1 MLYPFEK
8 SDAAILHVMGSANPS
23 FPVRRVYCVGR
34 NYAAHVREM
43 GFDPGREPPFF
54 FCKPNDTASV
64 VACTADRT
72 QALPYPPATQDYHF
86 EGELV
91 VAIGK
96 RGKSIEVRDA
106 LSHAWGYAAG
116 LDMTRR
122 DLQVAARNA
131 GRPWE
136 SGKSFDYS
144 APIGPLVPA
153 YAVKRNLEG
162 AQLELKVDGVRRQA
176 AELAQMIWS
185 VPEII
190 SRLSFEFELRP
201 GDIIFTGTP
210 SGVGAIRAGQGIE
223 LSITGLPALR
233 VQIV

>member
-1 MLYPFEK
+1 MDYVIERAE
-8 SDAAILHVMGSANPS
+8 AAVLNVLGDSRL

-34 NYAAHVREM
+34 NYADHVREM
-43 GFDPGREPPFF
+43 GFDPNREPPFF
-54 FCKPNDTASV
+54 FCKPNDPASV
-64 VACTADRT
+64 VACTVD
-72 QALPYPPATQDYHF
+72 QARQLPYPPATEEYHF

-91 VAIGK
+91 VAIGSG
-96 RGKSIEVRDA
+96 GKNIEVRDA
-106 LSHAWGYAAG
+106 LRHVWGYAAG

-122 DLQVAARNA
+122 DLQVAARKA

-144 APIGPLVPA
+144 APVAPLVPA
-153 YAVKRNLEG
+153 EAFEDIEKAL
-162 AQLELKVDGVRRQA
+162 LELKVDGVARQG
-176 AELAQMIWS
+176 AELGQMIWS

-190 SRLSFEFELRP
+190 SRLSFEFELQP

-210 SGVGAIRAGQGIE
+210 SGVGAVRPGQSIE

-233 VQIV
+233 VLIV

>member
-1 MLYPFEK
+1 MHYVIDKTEPAVLQV
-8 SDAAILHVMGSANPS
+8 LGSGLG

-34 NYAAHVREM
+34 NYADHVREM
-43 GFDPGREPPFF
+43 GFDPSRDPPFF
-54 FCKPNDTASV
+54 FCKPNDAASV
-64 VACTADRT
+64 VACPADQV

-91 VAIGK
+91 VAIGR
-96 RGKSIEVRDA
+96 RGRNVDVHDA
-106 LSHAWGYAAG
+106 LDHVWGYAAG

-122 DLQVAARNA
+122 DLQVAARKA

-144 APIGPLVPA
+144 APMAPLVPA
-153 YAVKRNLEG
+153 QAFGDIENAR
-162 AQLELKVDGVRRQA
+162 LELKVDGETRQTA
-176 AELAQMIWS
+176 ALAQMIWS

-190 SRLSFEFELRP
+190 SRLSAEFELQP

-210 SGVGAIRAGQGIE
+210 SGIGAVRPGQRIE

-233 VQIV
+233 VKIV